1 MNAGTL
7 GVPKERIIQS
17 ILNEENMPAPQMFG
31 YGALLP
37 IILIPVT
44 FYNQLQYSDNY
55 HRIHSI

>member
-7 GVPKERIIQS
+7 GVPKERIIRS
-17 ILNEENMPAPQMFG
+17 ILNEESMPAPQMFG

-44 FYNQLQYSDNY
+44 F
-55 HRIHSI
+55 